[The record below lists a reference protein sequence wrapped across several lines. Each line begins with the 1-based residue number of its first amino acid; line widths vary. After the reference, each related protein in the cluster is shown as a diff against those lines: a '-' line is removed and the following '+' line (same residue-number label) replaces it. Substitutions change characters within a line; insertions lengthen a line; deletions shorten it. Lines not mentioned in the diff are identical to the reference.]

1 MNNAAAFLVDSS
13 WHPIYKHKTF
23 VQVGMTS
30 SLERKSLDKVCEW
43 LEDERFPDSVVSTFR
58 GKETCKNM
66 YFAVVNLSCVWT
78 RIIKPYVTFVHDLCS
93 EQDLDGS
100 AIAFGLGT
108 TPSPDWLK
116 NVVPALGLRLKVH
129 NALRS
134 WNAAGKVSSVCS
146 L

>member
-1 MNNAAAFLVDSS
+1 
-13 WHPIYKHKTF
+13 
-23 VQVGMTS
+23 
-30 SLERKSLDKVCEW
+30 
-43 LEDERFPDSVVSTFR
+43 
-58 GKETCKNM
+58 M

-100 AIAFGLGT
+100 AIVFGLGT
-108 TPSPDWLK
+108 TPSPAWLK
-116 NVVPALGLRLKVH
+116 DVVPALGLRLKVH

-134 WNAAGKVSSVCS
+134 WNAAGEVSSVCS